1 MSDSRDEGEP
11 PHSAFEASRAER
23 DRTLLAVHRLE
34 STLGAAAGG
43 RDWQARVSRDLAG
56 LGEAVV
62 AEGEEARAPDS
73 LLSLIAAE
81 NPRRFGSRVDHLRRR
96 FGDVAAH
103 ISGLRKRL
111 EAGGFGPD
119 AEDLRREVND
129 IIRTIRNHRE
139 RESDLVYEALELDL
153 GEG

>member
-1 MSDSRDEGEP
+1 MNESRDEGESP
-11 PHSAFEASRAER
+11 RPAFEASRAER

-43 RDWQARVSRDLAG
+43 RDWPERVSRDLAG
-56 LGEAVV
+56 LEEAVA

-73 LLSLIAAE
+73 LQSLIAAE
-81 NPRRFGSRVDHLRRR
+81 NPRRFGSRVDHFRRQ
-96 FGDVAAH
+96 FDDVAAR

-111 EAGGFGPD
+111 EAGGFAPD
-119 AEDLRREVND
+119 AEDLRREIND

-153 GEG
+153 GEK